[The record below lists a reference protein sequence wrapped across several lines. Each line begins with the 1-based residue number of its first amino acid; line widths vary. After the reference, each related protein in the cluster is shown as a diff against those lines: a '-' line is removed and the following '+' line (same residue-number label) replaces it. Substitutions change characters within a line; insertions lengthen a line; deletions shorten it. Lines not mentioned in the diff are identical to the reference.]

1 MVFFLFH
8 LQGEA
13 IGSII
18 GGQCLMVFYMIFGY
32 GGLDKK
38 KDERNKS
45 MFYSATKSI
54 GFISAPIF
62 IVLAL
67 FWFLFII
74 HQ

>member
-1 MVFFLFH
+1 MLDVILYDFW
-8 LQGEA
+8 
-13 IGSII
+13 
-18 GGQCLMVFYMIFGY
+18 V
-32 GGLDKK
+32 GLDKK

-54 GFISAPIF
+54 GFISIPIF

-67 FWFLFII
+67 FWFLLII